1 MLWYEIIWN
10 YEPGGNVEHIAEHG
24 LTPEDVESA
33 ISEPLETTISRS
45 SGRPVFA
52 GYTHD
57 GRLIIVVY
65 EEVDVST
72 IYPITAYE
80 VEE

>member
-1 MLWYEIIWN
+1 MPWYEVVWN
-10 YEPGGNVEHIAEHG
+10 YEPGGNVEHIAEHD
-24 LTPEDVESA
+24 LTPEDVEAA
-33 ISEPLETTISRS
+33 IQDPLDTTTSRS
-45 SGRPVFA
+45 SGRPVLA

-65 EEVDVST
+65 EEVDDIT